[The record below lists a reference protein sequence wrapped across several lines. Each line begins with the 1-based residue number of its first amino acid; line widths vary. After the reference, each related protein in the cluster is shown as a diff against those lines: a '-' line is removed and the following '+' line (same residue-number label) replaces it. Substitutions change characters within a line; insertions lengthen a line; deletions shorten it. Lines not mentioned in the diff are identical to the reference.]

1 MTKITALFFD
11 VGGVLLSNGWDRST
25 RRVAAQKFG
34 LNWDEL
40 EERHELVVSDF
51 EGGRMRLDEYL
62 DRIVF
67 HAPRP
72 FSRDELKNFVLAQS
86 DPYPES
92 LALAAEL
99 AGRGKYLLA
108 TLNNESLELN
118 QYRIERFGLRNCF
131 TAFFSSCFLGVRKP
145 EEKIFRLAL
154 EITQRSLG
162 ECIFIDDRALNV
174 ECASRLGI
182 HAIQFQ
188 GAPQLREELRTLGVD
203 V

>member
-1 MTKITALFFD
+1 MATITALFFD
-11 VGGVLLSNGWDRST
+11 VGGVLLSNGWDRGT
-25 RRVAAQKFG
+25 RRMAAEKFG

-51 EGGRMRLDEYL
+51 EAGRMGLDVYL

-67 HAPRP
+67 YTPRP
-72 FSRDELKNFVLAQS
+72 FSRPEFRDFVLAHS

-99 AGRGKYLLA
+99 ARSGKYLLA

-118 QYRIERFGLRNCF
+118 QYRIEKFRLRETF
-131 TAFFSSCFLGVRKP
+131 EVFFSSCFLGVRKP

-154 EITQRSLG
+154 EITQRALD
-162 ECIFIDDRALNV
+162 ECVFIDDRPLNV
-174 ECASRLGI
+174 ECARRLGM

-188 GAPQLREELRTLGVD
+188 GVPQLREELRALGVD